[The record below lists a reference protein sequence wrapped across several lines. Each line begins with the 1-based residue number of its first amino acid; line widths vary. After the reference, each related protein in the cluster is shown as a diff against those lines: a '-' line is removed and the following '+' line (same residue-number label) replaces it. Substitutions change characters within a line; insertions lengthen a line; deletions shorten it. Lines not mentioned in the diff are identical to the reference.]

1 MKKQVFKADFIYGT
15 DKLEAFPKHNYP
27 EIAFSGRS
35 NVGKSS
41 LINSIVLRK
50 NLAHISS
57 APGKTQEINFFLIDS
72 KWCLVDMPGFGY
84 AFRGK
89 AFQEKWYKL
98 NYDYLEKREN
108 LKFVCVLIDSRHDP
122 QAKDLELIEWLE
134 NREKKY
140 LILLTKCDKSKS
152 KEVQDRKIQI
162 DTLVSACKHCL
173 EVLPYSSV
181 TELGRNELIGII
193 KRELSN

>member
-1 MKKQVFKADFIYGT
+1 M
-15 DKLEAFPKHNYP
+15 P
-27 EIAFSGRS
+27 
-35 NVGKSS
+35 
-41 LINSIVLRK
+41 LRK